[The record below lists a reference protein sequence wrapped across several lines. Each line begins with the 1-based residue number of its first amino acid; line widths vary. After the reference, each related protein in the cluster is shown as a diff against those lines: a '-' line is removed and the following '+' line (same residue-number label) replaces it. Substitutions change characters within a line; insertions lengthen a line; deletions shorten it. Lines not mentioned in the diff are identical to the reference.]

1 MKMFF
6 AYEIFLSQKKKKH
19 SNYKSHIQFFWYLRE
34 IEKVKFLSCFA

>member
-6 AYEIFLSQKKKKH
+6 AYELFLSLSNKTH

-34 IEKVKFLSCFA
+34 IEEVKFLSCFA